1 MPQRPLSN
9 FLFFLMIRR
18 PPRSTLFPYTTLFRS
33 HPAPAVAGQH
43 RDTELGIAVATR
55 EMGHAGE
62 LERFVEHAEHA
73 VALEIDER
81 YVGTQEIVAGR
92 RAEAKAPVLG
102 VERQEMAPQR
112 PAVDC
117 GKLGNRQS

>member
-1 MPQRPLSN
+1 
-9 FLFFLMIRR
+9 MIGHL
-18 PPRSTLFPYTTLFRS
+18 PENSSTTASWLEASAGGSASQASASPRSVTMR
-33 HPAPAVAGQH
+33 
-43 RDTELGIAVATR
+43 
-55 EMGHAGE
+55 HAGE

-73 VALEIDER
+73 VAPEIDAR
-81 YVGTQEIVAGR
+81 YVGTQKIVAGR

-102 VERQEMAPQR
+102 AERQEMAPQR